1 MFNVHSMVLLQGC
14 AGRNGGWHSARVPAG
29 GEGEKER
36 LWGPLLQL
44 DGGDSMPVRG
54 CHYQVCQLCSVLG
67 PSVDLGL
74 CLARKGASPFLYLQV
89 LSGEN
94 LLALAATPTRLFVFL
109 GGPGL
114 KGLFSGYAS
123 RSLGKTNLDICLHFK
138 HSMYDL
144 FAMRNRRVK

>member
-1 MFNVHSMVLLQGC
+1 MSIVWCYCRDVLVGTE
-14 AGRNGGWHSARVPAG
+14 AGTLHVFRQ
-29 GEGEKER
+29 EEKEKKER

-74 CLARKGASPFLYLQV
+74 CLARKGAPPFLYLQV

-123 RSLGKTNLDICLHFK
+123 RSLGKTSNESRYLLA
-138 HSMYDL
+138 L
-144 FAMRNRRVK
+144 